1 MESANSVSQKKEIN
15 SIKGGLS
22 FLLYQYGKDGPETLP
37 LLRSEIFF
45 SPRLFVRAVP
55 IVSPLSHLPEP
66 SKESGTHPTPSALI
80 TTISST
86 IIGHVCYFY
95 VVFRK
100 ALSYCTELQQLI
112 TSCTKLNLPGIT

>member
-1 MESANSVSQKKEIN
+1 MEFANSVPEKKKLR
-15 SIKGGLS
+15 SAVKGGLS

-45 SPRLFVRAVP
+45 SPRLFVRVVP

-86 IIGHVCYFY
+86 IMFAPRTRLLLLCCI
-95 VVFRK
+95 
-100 ALSYCTELQQLI
+100 
-112 TSCTKLNLPGIT
+112 

>member
-1 MESANSVSQKKEIN
+1 MEFANSVSEKNKLR
-15 SIKGGLS
+15 SAVKGGLS
-22 FLLYQYGKDGPETLP
+22 FLYQYGKDSPETLP

-45 SPRLFVRAVP
+45 SPRLFVRVVP

-100 ALSYCTELQQLI
+100 ARS
-112 TSCTKLNLPGIT
+112 